1 MAVAALT
8 RTAAFAAVFDEELLA
23 FTIIPRRKHRVYE
36 RPREVQPGEEFDTAA
51 VADDLRNQVRRVAP
65 DATYRYEAVEKY
77 AGHTLIGVSRF
88 GGAMVADDAYHV
100 GIVRQSPETMG

>member
-1 MAVAALT
+1 
-8 RTAAFAAVFDEELLA
+8 
-23 FTIIPRRKHRVYE
+23 
-36 RPREVQPGEEFDTAA
+36 
-51 VADDLRNQVRRVAP
+51 VRRVAP